1 MVDES
6 LLDFYKRRSQVATGV
21 KNAIQREKK
30 AAYEAK
36 RRERC
41 RELIRQQS
49 SDYYRKNKAQILE
62 RRKYEKTMSINSNSS
77 LSTNAKKKTHARNS
91 SKTKI
96 TMKDME
102 FMKDYYKRMPRYR
115 SSRNRP
121 LDLHEQIVITITDMV
136 RDQLKQSGISHPIRR
151 EIILMSVIE
160 ANKEWL
166 ANLCSSSMNRETS
179 SMHREIDSYI
189 YCCFRNNY
197 GIRYWTWTK
206 EYCIEFQ
213 QLVKDEGEKLPLLN
227 EKINSFLSNLL
238 MKKIDEMDNFFKTSS
253 GLEPAVCDILLY
265 IYLMKNEVGIKTIGF
280 NDASYNF
287 VLEKAQERIP
297 DDKTWKFDQRI
308 YRDSTLCIGLG
319 HERLTFPDSYVDNDY
334 KPPFDEYTVLVPYRP
349 WHPTKSKYKNW
360 GKSVTLRKHS
370 FDIKDNY
377 TKEITTIND

>member
-6 LLDFYKRRSQVATGV
+6 LLDFYKRRSQVATRV

-30 AAYEAK
+30 AAYDAK
-36 RRERC
+36 RCKRC

-49 SDYYRKNKAQILE
+49 SDYYQKNKAQILE

-115 SSRNRP
+115 SSRNIP
-121 LDLHEQIVITITDMV
+121 LDLHEQIVITIADMV
-136 RDQLKQSGISHPIRR
+136 RDQWCER
-151 EIILMSVIE
+151 ILMSVIE

-166 ANLCSSSMNRETS
+166 DNISSSSMQS
-179 SMHREIDSYI
+179 EIDSYI
-189 YCCFRNNY
+189 TDCFRNNY
-197 GIRYWTWTK
+197 GICSSTWTK
-206 EYCIEFQ
+206 EYYIEYQ
-213 QLVKDEGEKLPLLN
+213 QLVKEQGEKLPLLN
-227 EKINSFLSNLL
+227 EKINAFLSNLL

-265 IYLMKNEVGIKTIGF
+265 IYLMRNEVAIKLRGF
-280 NDASYNF
+280 NNASYNF
-287 VLEKAQERIP
+287 VLKKVQERIP

-308 YRDSTLCIGLG
+308 YRDSTLCKGLG
-319 HERLTFPDSYVDNDY
+319 YERLTFPDSFDDY
-334 KPPFDEYTVLVPYRP
+334 HTKPPFDKHRYLVPTRP
-349 WHPTKSKYKNW
+349 WHPTKSEYKNF

-377 TKEITTIND
+377 TKEITTIHN